1 MKQIDI
7 RISEIDNDG
16 LLHQAVSTISYDEY
30 KEFLILHKANILD
43 DIINELEFKL
53 NMLKNGNKED

>member
-7 RISEIDNDG
+7 RISEINNDG
-16 LLHQAVSTISYDEY
+16 LLHQVDFTISYDEY
-30 KEFLILHKANILD
+30 KECLIFHKQNILE

-53 NMLKNGNKED
+53 NMLKNGNKEN